1 MDNLSLTFKCGYN
14 KLLAR
19 KQLQLFE
26 INKIIIL
33 NFWCPTTGFILEPFL
48 SDIILFIM
56 TPLVEIVV
64 PSFP

>member
-1 MDNLSLTFKCGYN
+1 MTFKCGYN
-14 KLLAR
+14 KLLTG

-48 SDIILFIM
+48 RDIILIKM